1 MSRSAAPSATRLE
14 RLRVKWRRHWLALRE
29 AWRRPAVLAAAR
41 RAAPG
46 MHRIVVPPRVLDT
59 YEETAHGIA
68 DGFVALGR
76 EAVVECV
83 EALHRLAPLKPGDR
97 VVVFG
102 AHRYEPW
109 QPPPGVLLVGVN
121 VEQYPSDWTPTGTS
135 VALMA
140 KTDRFLAGCD
150 LLLECNEC
158 LLAES
163 ARRGRPAAGVLP
175 FAWTPRFE
183 SGLPPLAE
191 PPFDLAFL
199 GRPAEGRRA
208 QALREL
214 GRRFRLA
221 PTTVAW
227 GRARGEFLRCARI
240 QLNLHQGDLP
250 ALESHRFAL
259 CLANGAFVLSEPL
272 PAEAPFR
279 AGVHHV
285 EAPLAE
291 WGDAIAHWLERP
303 TERARIAAAGQ
314 RFLREEYAFP
324 PALARLLPLLDA
336 AAAAKQR

>member
-1 MSRSAAPSATRLE
+1 MAGRLE
-14 RLRVKWRRHWLALRE
+14 RLRVKWRRHWLAARE
-29 AWRRPAVLAAAR
+29 ACRRPGVVAAAR

-46 MHRIVVPPRVLDT
+46 LHRIVVPPRVLDT

-68 DGFVALGR
+68 DGFAALGR
-76 EAVVECV
+76 AALVECV
-83 EALHRLAPLKPGDR
+83 DALDRLAPLKPGDR
-97 VVVFG
+97 VIVFG

-109 QPPPGVLLVGVN
+109 RPPAGVLLVGVN
-121 VEQYPSDWTPTGTS
+121 VEQYPPDWTPGGA
-135 VALMA
+135 VNPLMA

-163 ARRGRPAAGVLP
+163 ARRGRSAAGVLP

-183 SGLPPLAE
+183 SGLAPLAE

-208 QALREL
+208 LALREL

-227 GRARGEFLRCARI
+227 GARRAEFLRSARI
-240 QLNLHQGDLP
+240 QLNLHQGEAP

-272 PAEAPFR
+272 PPEAPFR

-285 EAPLAE
+285 EAPLAG
-291 WGDAIAHWLERP
+291 WGEVIAHWLARP
-303 TERARIAAAGQ
+303 AERARIAAAGR

-324 PALARLLPLLDA
+324 PALAKLLPLLDA
-336 AAAAKQR
+336 AATAKLR